1 MQGGT
6 SLSKEAYI
14 NQLIQNDKADTNL
27 ISDGYHT
34 FGELYEHRIINFVT
48 LCKVISNS
56 NYLAGRIP
64 KVYKAKGKHDAVTEE
79 GLYDGK
85 KSINHVWRSLKH
97 SDGEL
102 AFGGTWFVLGIFK
115 TPGIQITYH
124 LPLEKWNDCAF
135 AETLE
140 AAPEW
145 DGHTSS
151 DVLDRLKQL

>member
-1 MQGGT
+1 MSGGT
-6 SLSKEAYI
+6 PLNTEDYI

-34 FGELYEHRIINFVT
+34 FGELYEHRIANFIA

-64 KVYKAKGKHDAVTEE
+64 RAYKAKGKHDSITAE
-79 GLYDGK
+79 GLYDGEK
-85 KSINHVWRSLKH
+85 RINPVWRSLKH

-115 TPGIQITYH
+115 NVGNQITYH
-124 LPLEKWNDCAF
+124 LPIEKWDECNF

-140 AAPEW
+140 TAPKW

-151 DVLDRLKQL
+151 DVLERLKQL

>member
-1 MQGGT
+1 MNEET
-6 SLSKEAYI
+6 PLNTEDYI
-14 NQLIQNDKADTNL
+14 NQLIQSNRANTNL

-34 FGELYEHRIINFVT
+34 FGELYEHRIMNFIA

-64 KVYKAKGKHDAVTEE
+64 KAYKVKGKHDTITEE
-79 GLYDGK
+79 GLYDGE

-97 SDGEL
+97 SDGER
-102 AFGGTWFVLGIFK
+102 AFGGIWFVLGIFK

-124 LPLEKWNDCAF
+124 LPIEKWDDCEF
-135 AETLE
+135 AETLDT
-140 AAPEW
+140 APEW

-151 DVLDRLKQL
+151 DVLGRLKQL